1 MERSA
6 GRVALVTGANSGI
19 GAATA
24 RALLRR
30 GLEVVGLDKRIDRVQ
45 ESARELK
52 DAPGRLYPLQC
63 DVSCEENVLR
73 AFKWI
78 KENLGGVDVLINS
91 AGICRE
97 NLPTTGQTA
106 VWRHTLDVNV
116 LGLSVCT
123 REAVQSMLDRGV
135 DDGFVIHISS
145 IAGHIMP
152 FDPLC
157 SMYHASKHAVRA
169 LLEGL
174 RKDLVARNSK
184 IRCGEIS
191 PGIVKTDIYNNLKK
205 YSLEALENMH
215 TPMMEPEDIADAVIY
230 MLSQPP
236 RVQVLYSIL
245 CCLCLPCRKKTRDLR
260 QKSKKARSTE
270 VYDYRNVDME
280 KVYGR
285 LKKRR
290 LSQVPSVF
298 EIFPCQWTPESASHI
313 RNGDNSVDCTLKG
326 GYAEVLEATR

>member
-1 MERSA
+1 MERYA

-24 RALLRR
+24 LSLLRR
-30 GLEVVGLDKRIDRVQ
+30 GLKVVGLDKRIDRVQ
-45 ESARELK
+45 QLSKSMRN
-52 DAPGRLYPLQC
+52 DAPGTLYPLQC
-63 DVSCEENVLR
+63 DVSFEENILR

-106 VWRHTLDVNV
+106 EWQHTLDVNV

-135 DDGFVIHISS
+135 DDGFVIHICS

-205 YSLEALENMH
+205 YSLEALENVR

-236 RVQVLYSIL
+236 RVQVYDIIIRPTGDLY
-245 CCLCLPCRKKTRDLR
+245 C
-260 QKSKKARSTE
+260 
-270 VYDYRNVDME
+270 
-280 KVYGR
+280 
-285 LKKRR
+285 
-290 LSQVPSVF
+290 
-298 EIFPCQWTPESASHI
+298 
-313 RNGDNSVDCTLKG
+313 
-326 GYAEVLEATR
+326 